1 MKAEIQALENAWV
14 NLDNARDVNALAT
27 FYSDDAVSLAN
38 NRPIL
43 AGNAAV
49 KKDLEDVTAK
59 RPKGVTIAYD
69 VIDAFGCENY
79 VTEVGKIT
87 RNDSTD
93 CNNLLDIF
101 YYN

>member
-59 RPKGVTIAYD
+59 RPKGVTIAHD